1 MVFDF
6 LKRKKA
12 FSGSEDRF
20 FEMLSHQSLKSIEAL
35 DALWNFAENGTKEC
49 ANVVRNIE
57 READELRRILI
68 QELDSTFITPIDRE
82 DIYSMASRLDD
93 VLDLIDAVAD
103 RLLLYKIKTPTDGC
117 IAMAKIIVKTAEE
130 TDRAVRCLRTLS
142 PYYHKHAVEVNRLE
156 NEADR
161 LLRDQLAAL
170 FEGATDAFEV
180 IKWKELY
187 ETMEAVTDRCEDVVN
202 VIEGI
207 TLKMA

>member
-1 MVFDF
+1 MMFGLIPREEAF
-6 LKRKKA
+6 FELFKKA
-12 FSGSEDRF
+12 AHNMIEGSRLLK
-20 FEMLSHQSLKSIEAL
+20 EMME
-35 DALWNFAENGTKEC
+35 NFHDPVDQAKRIKEVEHEGDVITHR
-49 ANVVRNIE
+49 AVETLHR
-57 READELRRILI
+57 
-68 QELDSTFITPIDRE
+68 TFVTPIDRG
-82 DIYSMASRLDD
+82 DIHRLISRLDD

-103 RLLLYKIKTPTDGC
+103 RLLLYKIKVPTEGC

-130 TDRAVRCLRTLS
+130 TDRAVHCLRTLS
-142 PYYHKHAVEVNRLE
+142 PFYHKHAVEVNRLE

-170 FEGATDAFEV
+170 FEGGTDAIEV

-207 TLKMA
+207 VLKMA